1 MQLWAVLP
9 VCLAVFGT
17 AGIWTVFAVAV
28 TNESVNLIEGILY
41 ISQCGTYNLQ
51 SCLFSQICNI
61 CCFLALWVVVICFQ
75 LVRDYGDHRK
85 ASISS
90 IVLGFSPPWESVI
103 GNFKQS
109 VLMSIHV
116 VVAILAFFL
125 GLAYFWARLKHILP
139 QGGTIELFRA
149 FYVIRLI
156 PATALE
162 QKQKQCLPIMQWSS
176 SIQAHYQTLEQQP
189 SDARFLCNSESRQP
203 LSSMSQILCS
213 PHRKG
218 QSICKTAESAR
229 WRLGEDWE

>member
-90 IVLGFSPPWESVI
+90 IVLGFSPAWES
-103 GNFKQS
+103 QS

-149 FYVIRLI
+149 FCVRSVGTVLVALSKITRGMLEMGI
-156 PATALE
+156 LGPQCPA
-162 QKQKQCLPIMQWSS
+162 
-176 SIQAHYQTLEQQP
+176 
-189 SDARFLCNSESRQP
+189 
-203 LSSMSQILCS
+203 MSQQHSFTYSMLCDVT
-213 PHRKG
+213 RG
-218 QSICKTAESAR
+218 G
-229 WRLGEDWE
+229 L

>member
-90 IVLGFSPPWESVI
+90 IVLGFSPAWES
-103 GNFKQS
+103 QS

-149 FYVIRLI
+149 F
-156 PATALE
+156 
-162 QKQKQCLPIMQWSS
+162 CLTW
-176 SIQAHYQTLEQQP
+176 L
-189 SDARFLCNSESRQP
+189 P
-203 LSSMSQILCS
+203 LV
-213 PHRKG
+213 
-218 QSICKTAESAR
+218 CKTNANLSANTANCEWYKPER
-229 WRLGEDWE
+229 ETIHLQSRNCNF

>member
-17 AGIWTVFAVAV
+17 AGIWTVLSKMVLMI
-28 TNESVNLIEGILY
+28 LICHSAT
-41 ISQCGTYNLQ
+41 SQCGTYNLQ

-90 IVLGFSPPWESVI
+90 IVLGFSPAWESVI
-103 GNFKQS
+103 GNF
-109 VLMSIHV
+109 SIHV

-149 FYVIRLI
+149 FCV
-156 PATALE
+156 
-162 QKQKQCLPIMQWSS
+162 S
-176 SIQAHYQTLEQQP
+176 TLLTLNH
-189 SDARFLCNSESRQP
+189 SSESFV
-203 LSSMSQILCS
+203 LFSCIEL
-213 PHRKG
+213 
-218 QSICKTAESAR
+218 
-229 WRLGEDWE
+229 